1 MSTRLAAAVLATA
14 LLGGCQTTN
23 LPPTSPI
30 INVGI
35 GLLPENIQE
44 HVRNACGWLEPV
56 QGIAAIVAA
65 LGGYTVPDIANRV
78 ALEVCTAVQTPR
90 ASAGRRAAT
99 RKVAA
104 GVVLRGRYVQ

>member
-1 MSTRLAAAVLATA
+1 MKLVLSAALASTLMLA
-14 LLGGCQTTN
+14 GCQTTN

-30 INVGI
+30 VNVGI
-35 GLLPENIQE
+35 GLLPENIQQ
-44 HVRNACGWLEPV
+44 HVVNACNWLEPV

-78 ALEVCTAVQTPR
+78 ALEICTAVQTPR
-90 ASAGRRAAT
+90 ASARRAAT

>member
-1 MSTRLAAAVLATA
+1 MSARLAAACLAAA

-44 HVRNACGWLEPV
+44 HVKNACGWLEPV
-56 QGIAAIVAA
+56 SGIAAIVAA
-65 LGGYTVPDIANRV
+65 LGGFQVPDIANRV
-78 ALEVCTAVQTPR
+78 ALEICTAVQTPR
-90 ASAGRRAAT
+90 ASARRAAT